1 MNARL
6 AWLAIICIALMPG
19 LTGCSLFSIST
30 PDKPLPQRDLNARMQ
45 TREFASN
52 FAVRVEVAANTIAAG
67 SADSAVQLSALRWKL
82 SASKASLHSATQM
95 TPMMAL
101 LDTWALTEQMQ
112 QYFASGAGMM
122 VFGTQQN
129 TAREVAD
136 GLAVDARKL
145 VRGLCS
151 DAEFAKYE
159 EFVGRY
165 VREQPFSDLSFAR
178 TSIVDR
184 WVSETNQQAT
194 FVQSVGT
201 ISQSMNDVSERM
213 RMLGERAPLHA
224 VWETRLALGESDFGR
239 ADFSHTLAQANE
251 SLDRLSRLAESSP
264 EQFRDGIVDLRK
276 SMLAVS
282 DRFDASW
289 GQMIRTVDEQRA
301 ALAVNVREE
310 REASVLAFDAAR
322 VALAKDAE
330 HITTQAIESGGA
342 QVRALVREIVLYG
355 ILLFIV
361 LLGLPFVAGYYVGNL
376 RGTRAK
382 SLG

>member
-1 MNARL
+1 
-6 AWLAIICIALMPG
+6 
-19 LTGCSLFSIST
+19 
-30 PDKPLPQRDLNARMQ
+30 
-45 TREFASN
+45 
-52 FAVRVEVAANTIAAG
+52 
-67 SADSAVQLSALRWKL
+67 
-82 SASKASLHSATQM
+82 M